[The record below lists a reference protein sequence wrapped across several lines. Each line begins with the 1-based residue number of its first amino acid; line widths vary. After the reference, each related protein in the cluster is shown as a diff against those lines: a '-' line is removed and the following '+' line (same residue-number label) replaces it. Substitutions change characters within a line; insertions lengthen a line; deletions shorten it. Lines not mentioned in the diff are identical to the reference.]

1 MLEAM
6 NVLDGLNGASGLQ
19 AALLAFDRSAAV
31 VSTAARSATNAS
43 ADPSNGAVSMADGLT
58 GIDLAAVSIKANLAV
73 MHAADEML
81 GSIIDRRA

>member
-19 AALLAFDRSAAV
+19 ASLLAFDRSAGA
-31 VSTAARSATNAS
+31 VSTAARRANNAS

-58 GIDLAAVSIKANLAV
+58 GMDLAAMSIKANLAAV
-73 MHAADEML
+73 HAADEML
-81 GSIIDRRA
+81 GSIIDRHA